1 MRFLKHCHVLLE
13 TAHSDLS
20 SGSGRRGGR
29 LCPAL
34 WSLFPCALAGGNEE
48 GADSVLL
55 VAELWEVDWEG
66 QG

>member
-1 MRFLKHCHVLLE
+1 MCFWRLHTVIFLQALGGGGGGFAQPYGLCSPVLWL
-13 TAHSDLS
+13 
-20 SGSGRRGGR
+20 
-29 LCPAL
+29 
-34 WSLFPCALAGGNEE
+34 LAGGNEE